1 MTTNSIEANKEIQ
14 RRMNDEVWAKGNLD
28 RIDEYV
34 AEDYVEHNTASPQEI
49 HGPDGYRENV
59 EQVRAAFPDMDVINE
74 DLVAEGDR
82 VAYRYT
88 ITGTHQGSLMGIE
101 PTGAEVA
108 IAGMGIARIEDG
120 KLVESWSNVD
130 VMGLMVQ
137 LGVVEPPG

>member
-1 MTTNSIEANKEIQ
+1 MTTDRIEGNKEIQ
-14 RRMNDEVWAKGNLD
+14 RRMNDEVWGEGNLD
-28 RIDEYV
+28 LIGEYV
-34 AEDYVEHNTASPQEI
+34 AEDYVEHNTASPQAI

-59 EQVRAAFPDMDVINE
+59 EMTRTAFPDMGVINE
-74 DLVAEGDR
+74 DLVAEDDR

-88 ITGTHQGSLMGIE
+88 ITGTHQGPVMGIE
-101 PTGAEVA
+101 PTGEEVE
-108 IAGMGIARIEDG
+108 ISGMGIARIEDG